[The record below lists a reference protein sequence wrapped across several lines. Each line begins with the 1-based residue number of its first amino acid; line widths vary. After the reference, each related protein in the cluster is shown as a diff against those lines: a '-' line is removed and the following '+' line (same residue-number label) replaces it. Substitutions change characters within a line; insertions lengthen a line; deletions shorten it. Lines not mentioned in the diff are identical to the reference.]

1 MINTSWYKLQTI
13 FLVFMLGL
21 LAGCSQP
28 ASVVSPALTP
38 TALKPVATQPQPSA
52 TLAPTLAPLNVSLLF
67 PTPQIQIQMGQST
80 RLIVQVTHPDGSLA
94 TQAQVSATIADPA
107 GKTLGTLPLTAST
120 DGAFRSDIWT
130 IPHHSQ
136 PGAWQISVEARMP
149 NAEGRKSG
157 EFQVEQSTSERL
169 MAAYGFWLDAPTLR
183 GIVPSI
189 FVEQGDA
196 QNGFLRWGGYIP
208 AQHVLPENW
217 IDVLWRTGD
226 FHLDS
231 PEAVQEF
238 MFSQLGDLAPYPT
251 RAIGPFE
258 KVKFKNWDAWKV
270 SGRGQYQQMNQEWMI
285 FYAPE
290 VNKTFSLGTLVILL
304 PSGINA
310 FATLRNSFEVYPD
323 LHANGVAPEALPN
336 LLPMPQLITPTLGA
350 HFVGIQKPIV
360 LKWQALKELAQDE
373 YYRVDIQFN
382 YDESSPLYTYAT
394 RQTQF
399 TVPYKLYSI
408 PNCHIFNWQVTLMR
422 KTGEDQSGQP
432 VGVALSYQSLYLY
445 FEWAYPVGQQEPF
458 TVMCP
463 NAQK

>member
-1 MINTSWYKLQTI
+1 MICLALI
-13 FLVFMLGL
+13 LGL
-21 LAGCSQP
+21 ITGCSQTTP
-28 ASVVSPALTP
+28 VASPAFTP
-38 TALKPVATQPQPSA
+38 TVLESVPTQAQPSA
-52 TLAPTLAPLNVSLLF
+52 TPAPTLAPLHVSLLF
-67 PTPQIQIQMGQST
+67 PTSQIQIQMGQST
-80 RLIVQVTHPDGSLA
+80 RLIAQVSNPDGSLA
-94 TQAQVSATIADPA
+94 SQAIVSATISGPA
-107 GKTLGTLPLTAST
+107 GDALNTIALTPGA
-120 DGAFRSDIWT
+120 DGAFRSDNWM

-136 PGAWQISVEARMP
+136 PGEWHISLKARSPTAAGEA
-149 NAEGRKSG
+149 SG
-157 EFQVEQSTSERL
+157 VFQVQQSTSERL
-169 MAAYGFWLDAPTLR
+169 MTAYGFWLDAPTLR

-189 FVEQGDA
+189 FVEEGDA

-217 IDVLWRTGD
+217 VDVLWRTGN

-231 PEAVQEF
+231 PEAVRQF
-238 MFSQLGDLAPYPT
+238 MTSQLGDLAPYPT

-258 KVKFKNWDAWKV
+258 QVKFKNWEAWKV
-270 SGRGQYQQMNQEWMI
+270 GGRGQYQQMHQEWMI

-290 VNKTFSLGTLVILL
+290 VNKTFSLGTLVILP

-310 FATLRNSFEVYPD
+310 FAALRNSFEVYPD
-323 LHANGVAPEALPN
+323 QHANGVAPEALPN
-336 LLPMPQLITPTLGA
+336 LLPMPELITPTLGA

-360 LKWQALKELAQDE
+360 LQWGALKELAQDE

-382 YDESSPLYTYAT
+382 YDESSPLYSYWT

-399 TVPYKLYSI
+399 TVPDDLYKT

-432 VGVALSYQSLYLY
+432 LGAALSYSSLYWY
-445 FEWAYPVGQQEPF
+445 FVWDYPAGQNEPF

-463 NAQK
+463 NAQT